1 MGGEQLYR
9 VTENATQILFF
20 FLDIL
25 STQAEEPEVM

>member
-9 VTENATQILFF
+9 MTENARRMLFF
-20 FLDIL
+20 FLDVS